1 MTMVSSIYV
10 HPMSAVTNVA
20 VPSPMMLK
28 ARETGR
34 RSAEPKPYLLYF
46 AQFLVQTIDSIFVK
60 FFLMISTEWG
70 CFGQA

>member
-28 ARETGR
+28 AWETGR

-60 FFLMISTEWG
+60 FF
-70 CFGQA
+70 